1 MPIKKPNA
9 IKGSMDHHPKE
20 EVESWF
26 GVGARRRFV
35 RLIMAPWTSAW
46 FEMWR
51 WKNRMREDG
60 RRGSGHHSLSLLTQ
74 PGGVPPSLSLLPLHQ
89 SHHPHS
95 RLSASLIPASCLCGE
110 TEGEGSV
117 WELTVAVHFTV
128 GLRMVRE
135 IGAGGGGGSGRN
147 RWPSKVD
154 FKHRKCLLNVLL
166 KINP

>member
-1 MPIKKPNA
+1 MPIKKPDA
-9 IKGSMDHHPKE
+9 IKGTIDHRPKE
-20 EVESWF
+20 AVESESE
-26 GVGARRRFV
+26 VRAQRRFV
-35 RLIMAPWTSAW
+35 RLTMALRTSAR

-60 RRGSGHHSLSLLTQ
+60 RRGSRHHSLSPLTQ
-74 PGGVPPSLSLLPLHQ
+74 PGGVPLSLSPLPLHQ
-89 SHHPHS
+89 PHHPHS

-135 IGAGGGGGSGRN
+135 IGAGGGGGLQESVAFGKLISN
-147 RWPSKVD
+147 IG
-154 FKHRKCLLNVLL
+154 NVSWMFF
-166 KINP
+166 